1 MKKEINY
8 LENKPTRPST
18 VKWHCDEKEMV
29 TIEKENKGF
38 FNRAAQ
44 LLLKKPKISYIH
56 FDEIGSIVYPLLD
69 GQRTVQEIGEILHEK
84 LGDSAEPLFERLIP
98 YLLSLKNLGFIEM

>member
-1 MKKEINY
+1 MKEEINY
-8 LENKPTRPST
+8 LDKRPSRPDT
-18 VKWHCDEKEMV
+18 VKWSCDKNGAV
-29 TIEKENKGF
+29 VIEKENKGF

-56 FDEIGSIVYPLLD
+56 LDETGSIVYPLLD
-69 GQRTVQEIGEILHEK
+69 GEKTVREIGDILHEK

-98 YLLSLKNLGFIEM
+98 YLLSLKSLGFIMM